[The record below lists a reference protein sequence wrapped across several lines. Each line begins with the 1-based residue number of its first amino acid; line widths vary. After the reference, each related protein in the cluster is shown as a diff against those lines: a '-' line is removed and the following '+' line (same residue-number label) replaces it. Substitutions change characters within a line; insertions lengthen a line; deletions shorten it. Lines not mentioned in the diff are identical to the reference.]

1 MNRIFV
7 IGDIHGCYERLKTL
21 LKKLHIK
28 NNDMLIFLGD
38 YIDRGTDSK
47 KVVEEV
53 INLKSQ
59 YHIITLLGNHEK
71 MLLDILQKSLPIEM
85 WLFNGGETT
94 LLSYGIKKYNISSD
108 LFPSEHI
115 EFFKSLLP
123 YYEMGNYIFVHAG
136 LKPNIP
142 LGKQSIDDLV
152 WIRDEFIYSDCDF
165 GKVVVFGHTPLAEPL
180 FLKNKIGIDTGAVYG
195 GKLTCLVLPEKEIIQ
210 T

>member
-1 MNRIFV
+1 VNRIFV

-21 LKKLHIK
+21 LEKLHIK

-108 LFPSEHI
+108 LFPPEHI

-123 YYEMGNYIFVHAG
+123 YYEMDNYIFVHAG

-142 LGKQSIDDLV
+142 LEKQSIDDLV

-195 GKLTCLVLPEKEIIQ
+195 EKLTCLVLPEKEIIQ
-210 T
+210 I

>member
-53 INLKSQ
+53 INLRSQ

-108 LFPSEHI
+108 LFPPEHI

-123 YYEMGNYIFVHAG
+123 YYEMDNYIFVHAG

>member
-123 YYEMGNYIFVHAG
+123 YYEMGNYIFVQ
-136 LKPNIP
+136 I
-142 LGKQSIDDLV
+142 
-152 WIRDEFIYSDCDF
+152 
-165 GKVVVFGHTPLAEPL
+165 
-180 FLKNKIGIDTGAVYG
+180 
-195 GKLTCLVLPEKEIIQ
+195 
-210 T
+210 

>member
-1 MNRIFV
+1 VNRIFV

-38 YIDRGTDSK
+38 YIDRGADSK
-47 KVVEEV
+47 KVVEEI

-108 LFPSEHI
+108 LFPSEHL

>member
-1 MNRIFV
+1 MERIFV

-108 LFPSEHI
+108 LFPPEHI

>member
-21 LKKLHIK
+21 LEKLHIK

-108 LFPSEHI
+108 LFPPEHI

-123 YYEMGNYIFVHAG
+123 YYEMDNYIFVHAG

-142 LGKQSIDDLV
+142 LEKQSIDDLV

-195 GKLTCLVLPEKEIIQ
+195 EKLTCLVLPEKEIIQ
-210 T
+210 I

>member
-1 MNRIFV
+1 MERIFV

-28 NNDMLIFLGD
+28 NNDILIFLGD

-85 WLFNGGETT
+85 WLFNGGKTT

-108 LFPSEHI
+108 LFPPEHI

>member
-1 MNRIFV
+1 VNRIFV

-21 LKKLHIK
+21 FKKLHIK

-108 LFPSEHI
+108 LFPPEHI

>member
-1 MNRIFV
+1 
-7 IGDIHGCYERLKTL
+7 
-21 LKKLHIK
+21 
-28 NNDMLIFLGD
+28 MLIFLGD

-71 MLLDILQKSLPIEM
+71 MLLDILQKSLPIET

-108 LFPSEHI
+108 LFPPEHI

-123 YYEMGNYIFVHAG
+123 YYEMDNYIFVHAG

-180 FLKNKIGIDTGAVYG
+180 FLKNKIGIDTGAVFG

>member
-21 LKKLHIK
+21 FKKLHIK

-108 LFPSEHI
+108 LFPPEHI

>member
-71 MLLDILQKSLPIEM
+71 MLLDILQKSLPIET

-108 LFPSEHI
+108 LFPPEHI

-123 YYEMGNYIFVHAG
+123 YYEMDNYIFVHAG

-180 FLKNKIGIDTGAVYG
+180 FLKNKIGIDTGAVFG